1 MNAHCDVPD
10 TARNIRESLVGKIAM
25 MPALPGHT
33 VCDVIKTPSRETCVI
48 IDSIDLSLSKLWET
62 VKDRETWHAAVHGIA
77 KSRTGLSNWA
87 KTNGA
92 KQNQTQSSKSVKAS
106 QRQ

>member
-1 MNAHCDVPD
+1 MNAYCEVPD

-48 IDSIDLSLSKLWET
+48 IDSIDLSLSKLWEI
-62 VKDRETWHAAVHGIA
+62 VKDREAWRAAIHKVT
-77 KSRTGLSNWA
+77 KCCT
-87 KTNGA
+87 
-92 KQNQTQSSKSVKAS
+92 
-106 QRQ
+106 